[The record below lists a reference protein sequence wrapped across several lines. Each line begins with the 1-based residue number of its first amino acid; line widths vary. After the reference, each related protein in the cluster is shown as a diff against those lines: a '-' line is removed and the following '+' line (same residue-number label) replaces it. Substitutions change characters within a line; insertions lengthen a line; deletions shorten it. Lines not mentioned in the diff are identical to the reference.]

1 MRNSR
6 PPSIILIVRRPACVL
21 CIIMDMVVI
30 FQDDI
35 PELIWY
41 AVAEI
46 GALEDHIRSFAH
58 AQYALL
64 WSQEG
69 ECYYVICPRV
79 LNSFKTTWKYATI
92 TEIIGRTTGMFLV
105 YPNRYRINRI
115 VQQPKSNK
123 Q

>member
-1 MRNSR
+1 
-6 PPSIILIVRRPACVL
+6 
-21 CIIMDMVVI
+21 MDLVVI

-64 WSQEG
+64 WSQE
-69 ECYYVICPRV
+69 E
-79 LNSFKTTWKYATI
+79 NNKTQMVPLCVTLGLSSLCLI
-92 TEIIGRTTGMFLV
+92 M
-105 YPNRYRINRI
+105 
-115 VQQPKSNK
+115 
-123 Q
+123 